1 MDYSKRIKKLASK
14 VPTEILDFSLPRK
27 STSPPTQASSDFI
40 TNKEQG
46 DWAERLLLNAI
57 NAASQNYVAV
67 HYGKN
72 DDLVAGDTGF
82 DVFYD
87 EFQKELDTIGKRPDI
102 LIFSKSDFREDLG
115 LDISEIPHDE
125 LNEYVCKAIA
135 GIEVR
140 SSAFLI
146 DRYEKFMNERVEYN
160 VLRALD
166 LKNEILTKFSCLLEH
181 PIRNRYKAMLEALN
195 SDTVHTMSF
204 SIPGWRASA
213 ELVNLNNALKELKSC
228 LKIIQKRD
236 YLSITPKVEDLKVV
250 YKWIENFNVPHFY
263 FQVFFDKIYG
273 ISFER
278 ILSIIS
284 DSDNEGSIFSVE
296 QDTKNNNK
304 TTIKIKSSIGEEI
317 AYRVEEPSH
326 HSVRRELTRGR
337 LLFHVAFEGGSA
349 WLNVENLV
357 SLLNI
362 NNKDF

>member
-1 MDYSKRIKKLASK
+1 MDYRERIKKLSSA
-14 VPTEILDFSLPRK
+14 VPVEILDFTIPRK
-27 STSPPTQASSDFI
+27 PSSPPTQASSDFI

-57 NAASQNYVAV
+57 NAVSNNYVAV

-72 DDLVAGDTGF
+72 DDLVAGDAGF
-82 DVFYD
+82 DEFYD
-87 EFQKELDTIGKRPDI
+87 EFQKELDTIGKRPD
-102 LIFSKSDFREDLG
+102 LLLFKKADFREDLG
-115 LDISEIPHDE
+115 PDISIIPHDE
-125 LNEYVCKAIA
+125 LNDYVCKAIA

-146 DRYEKFMNERVEYN
+146 DHYENFMNERVEHN
-160 VLRALD
+160 IAKALD
-166 LKNEILTKFSCLLEH
+166 LKNEILTKYSSLLEH
-181 PIRNRYKAMLEALN
+181 PVRSRYRAMLEALN
-195 SDTVHTMSF
+195 RDTIHTLSF
-204 SIPGWRASA
+204 SVPGWRASTD
-213 ELVNLNNALKELKSC
+213 LVNLNNELKELKTC
-228 LKIIQKRD
+228 LKVIQKRD

-263 FQVFFDKIYG
+263 FQVFFDKIFG
-273 ISFER
+273 ISFEH

-284 DSDNEGSIFSVE
+284 DSDNEGSLFSVE
-296 QDTKNNNK
+296 QDAKNNNK
-304 TTIKIKSSIGEEI
+304 TTIKIKSSAGEEI

-349 WLNVENLV
+349 WLNVENLG

-362 NNKDF
+362 DCKAF